1 MLGNGVE
8 LNVVFWLAI
17 EDMKDSIGDTK
28 MCNTKIRRI
37 MRRFFKT
44 EGIDISNDVLDINH
58 NGIFLALH
66 CQDSALTELVGT
78 STPSPFQLM
87 DAQEA
92 VYKLLE
98 TRW

>member
-1 MLGNGVE
+1 MMREAQHLECFYHFLSMLGNGVE

-58 NGIFLALH
+58 NGIF
-66 CQDSALTELVGT
+66 
-78 STPSPFQLM
+78 
-87 DAQEA
+87 
-92 VYKLLE
+92 
-98 TRW
+98 